1 MLKQRNTSQKS
12 EKTSAKTTAAQN
24 NAQAAAEQS
33 QSISKTQSHTPKP
46 RELSDVGK
54 VHSSSAIGKNL
65 DEIGWTNASTGLPSS
80 SEKHQYRRHFRRVSK
95 FNPYTI
101 FDSPEW
107 HNSQFTGFYVLFW
120 VVITVLSVRIL
131 LMNYLETGSPLQ
143 TNIIGT
149 LTEDLTHVALVDFV
163 MYLCLYPVYFGQL
176 LVAKGYVNWYSW
188 GWIVQHIYQAAFLGT
203 FVGYARMQ
211 NLPWIAQ
218 IFLTLHALV
227 QLMKMHSFAVFN
239 GYMKTLEIKI
249 ASNQPKTDLERELIQ
264 QATSELEEYPKNLKL
279 HDFFMYTMYP
289 TVVYETNY
297 PRTDRIRWGYAFSK
311 ISATMGIF
319 VVMIVVAEQ
328 MMHPV
333 AVWANQLRESG
344 SLWER
349 VEGYPLVF
357 LNIFPPFVLLYLLT
371 FYIIWDAILNS
382 IAELTMFG
390 DREFYRD
397 WWNST
402 QWAKFA
408 RDWNVPV
415 HNFLQRHVYSSSRL
429 FLKLSRNQAM
439 TFTFILSSFV
449 HELAMYVIFG
459 RVRGYL
465 LLMQLTQLP
474 MQFLSEVKFF
484 KERPRFGLVMFWFGI
499 ALGPSIL
506 CSLYL
511 TF

>member
-1 MLKQRNTSQKS
+1 MLKQRNTSQERRKKGS
-12 EKTSAKTTAAQN
+12 QAETRTK
-24 NAQAAAEQS
+24 AQAATKAQPANEPQ
-33 QSISKTQSHTPKP
+33 QHDTKEP
-46 RELSDVGK
+46 RELSKVGK

-65 DEIGWTNASTGLPSS
+65 DEIGWTSVSTGLTSS
-80 SEKHQYRRHFRRVSK
+80 ADKPQYRRHFRRVTK

-107 HNSQFTGFYVLFW
+107 HNSQFAGFYVLFW
-120 VVITVLSVRIL
+120 VIITVLTVRIL
-131 LMNYLETGSPLQ
+131 LMNFLKTGRPLQ

-163 MYLCLYPVYFGQL
+163 MYLCLYPVYFGQV
-176 LVAKGYVNWYSW
+176 LVAKGYINWSSW
-188 GWIVQHIYQAAFLGT
+188 GWIAQHIYQAVFLGA
-203 FVGYARMQ
+203 FVGYARLQ
-211 NLPWIAQ
+211 KLPWIAQ

-249 ASNQPKTDLERELIQ
+249 AANKPKTDLERELIQ
-264 QATSELEEYPKNLKL
+264 QATDELEEYPANLTFR
-279 HDFFMYTMYP
+279 DFFMYTMYP

-297 PRTDRIRWGYAFSK
+297 PRTDHIRWGYAFSK
-311 ISATMGIF
+311 IAATLGIF

-333 AVWANQLRESG
+333 AVWANRLRESG
-344 SLWER
+344 SLYER
-349 VEGYPLVF
+349 IEGYPLVF

-382 IAELTMFG
+382 LAELTMYG

-429 FLKLSRNQAM
+429 FLKLSRSQAM
-439 TFTFILSSFV
+439 VFTFLLSSLV

-474 MQFLSEVKFF
+474 MQFISQIKFF
-484 KERPRFGLVMFWFGI
+484 RDRPRFGLVMFWFGI